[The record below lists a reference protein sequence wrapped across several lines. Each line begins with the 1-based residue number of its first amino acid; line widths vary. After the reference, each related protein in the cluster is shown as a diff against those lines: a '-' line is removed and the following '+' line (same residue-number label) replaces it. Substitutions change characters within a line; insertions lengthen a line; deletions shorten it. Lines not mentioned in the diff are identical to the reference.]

1 MEAAFFDLDKTII
14 SRSSSLAL
22 SRPLYR
28 AGMVS
33 RGQLLRGAYA
43 QLVYL
48 LVGAD
53 ENKMERLKEGMLAL
67 TKGWDRTQIEH
78 LVQDVLLDVIDPYVY
93 QEALDLMDLHRSEGR
108 RIYIVSSSPEEIVRP
123 LARHFGVSGVI
134 ATRAE
139 VGDDGR
145 YTGDLEFYAY
155 GEQKAEA
162 IDAIASRMGIEYF
175 SHSYAYS
182 DSITDLP
189 MLEIVGEPVAVNPDK
204 DLAEDR
210 RGARLADPGLPP
222 AGAAAFADRV
232 GGAHAQAVDRR
243 CGRGRRRG
251 GGPGVGRVPVAQ
263 RGPPPARLTTG
274 ARPHRP
280 TRCGSLIPG
289 VASGMP
295 LRRPRGEQNPRAS
308 HAAGGMLRTRG
319 RVATRLPST

>member
-1 MEAAFFDLDKTII
+1 MDATMEAAFFDLDKTII

-43 QLVYL
+43 QLAYL

-53 ENKMERLKEGMLAL
+53 EDKMERLKEGMLSL
-67 TKGWDRTQIEH
+67 TKGWDRSQIER

-93 QEALDLMDLHRSEGR
+93 QEALDLMDLHRSVGR

-155 GEQKAEA
+155 GAQKAEA
-162 IDAIASRMGIEYF
+162 IEGLAARVGIDL
-175 SHSYAYS
+175 SGSYAYS

-189 MLEIVGEPVAVNPDK
+189 MLEAVGNPVAVNADK
-204 DLAEDR
+204 ELRKIAEEREWQIRDFR
-210 RGARLADPGLPP
+210 RPVRLRSRIVSTASQPRTQVA
-222 AGAAAFADRV
+222 AGVLAAA
-232 GGAHAQAVDRR
+232 AVAAVLVWVALRSR
-243 CGRGRRRG
+243 AGTRGRGR
-251 GGPGVGRVPVAQ
+251 A
-263 RGPPPARLTTG
+263 
-274 ARPHRP
+274 
-280 TRCGSLIPG
+280 
-289 VASGMP
+289 
-295 LRRPRGEQNPRAS
+295 
-308 HAAGGMLRTRG
+308 
-319 RVATRLPST
+319 

>member
-67 TKGWDRTQIEH
+67 TKGWDRSEVER
-78 LVQDVLLDVIDPYVY
+78 LVQDVILDVIDPYVY
-93 QEALDLMDLHRSEGR
+93 QEALDLIELHRSEGR

-139 VGDDGR
+139 IGDDGR
-145 YTGDLEFYAY
+145 YTGELEFYAY

-162 IDAIASRMGIEYF
+162 IRALAARVGIELAGSF
-175 SHSYAYS
+175 AYS

-189 MLEIVGEPVAVNPDK
+189 LLETVGNPVAVNADK
-204 DLAEDR
+204 DLRKIADERGWQIRDFR
-210 RGARLADPGLPP
+210 RPVRLRTRIASAVPKPKP
-222 AGAAAFADRV
+222 SIAAATI
-232 GGAHAQAVDRR
+232 GATAAAAVLVWVVLRS
-243 CGRGRRRG
+243 RGSRHRRRG
-251 GGPGVGRVPVAQ
+251 
-263 RGPPPARLTTG
+263 
-274 ARPHRP
+274 
-280 TRCGSLIPG
+280 
-289 VASGMP
+289 
-295 LRRPRGEQNPRAS
+295 
-308 HAAGGMLRTRG
+308 
-319 RVATRLPST
+319 